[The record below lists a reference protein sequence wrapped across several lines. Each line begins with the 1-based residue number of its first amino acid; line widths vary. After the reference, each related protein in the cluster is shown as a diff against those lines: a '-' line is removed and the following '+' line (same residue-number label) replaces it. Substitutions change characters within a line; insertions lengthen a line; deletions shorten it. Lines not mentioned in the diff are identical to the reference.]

1 MKRQPPPGSM
11 PAAMTFAVPREGGVL
26 VGRTGGMVDV
36 TIDHPTVS
44 LRHAKIFRRGART
57 YVTDLQSSAGT
68 FVDGRRVLSE
78 TELPSG
84 ARLAIGTF
92 QFVYDGTRL
101 IRARNRHD
109 QLALACVGV
118 TRTVRDHRNA
128 DSLVLLD
135 HVSLAFQTGEL
146 ACLIGPS
153 GSGKST
159 LLSLLSG
166 RQQPDGG
173 RVLMRGR
180 ELQPEFESLKHDIA
194 VVPQRESLHQPL
206 TVQQSLL
213 YSAALRLP
221 SDTSRVELDA
231 IVTELLRDTGLHG
244 LGDVRIRDLSGGQ
257 LRRVSLASEIAH
269 RPSVVLLD
277 EVTSGLDEQGD
288 LEIMTLARRLAD
300 RGRTV
305 VCITHN
311 TLNIERTAH
320 RVVTLASGGR
330 IACVGT
336 PEETRRYF
344 GVPRLGDVYTA
355 LASRPANEWQA
366 AFTRDDLWRR
376 HVGAWLPADDVAT
389 NDRRDAAC
397 PPAQHSH
404 NFLHQW
410 RVLTGRLMRIQAM
423 DPRPATM
430 AIVQAIFISLLL
442 AAFFGDL
449 TQGDDVALLL
459 VSRRQAAFLLVVSV
473 FWLGC
478 NNAAPEIAKERT
490 LFDRER
496 AVSLSIASYYCSK
509 LLVLGAIAIV
519 QAIVAFT
526 VLSCLSGLPGSQGA
540 QGALVRTTAVAG
552 TAVLGTMAGLALSAM
567 AKSEQIAI
575 RAVPM
580 LMIPQI
586 VLANVLT
593 PLRGWLESVA
603 PLVTTTYW
611 TFRGFT
617 SGSPEYGT
625 DEPVAAIWNL
635 TLPALSAHAAAYIAV
650 AVWRLRAR

>member
-1 MKRQPPPGSM
+1 MKRPTLPNKRPD
-11 PAAMTFAVPREGGVL
+11 ATAFAVPREGGVL

-36 TIDHPTVS
+36 IIDHPTVS
-44 LRHAKIFRRGART
+44 LRHAKIFRRGTRT
-57 YVTDLQSSAGT
+57 FVTDLRSNAGT
-68 FVDGRRVLSE
+68 FVDGRKVLSQS
-78 TELPSG
+78 ELPSG
-84 ARLAIGTF
+84 ARLAIGSF
-92 QFVYDGTRL
+92 EFLFDGSCL
-101 IRARNRHD
+101 IPAQQRHD
-109 QLALACVGV
+109 RLAIACVGV
-118 TRTVRDHRNA
+118 SRVIRNHRDA
-128 DSLVLLD
+128 TDLALLD
-135 HVSLAFQTGEL
+135 NVSLTLHAGEL
-146 ACLIGPS
+146 TCLIGPS

-166 RQQPDGG
+166 RQRPDGG

-180 ELQPEFESLKHDIA
+180 ELRGELESLKHDIA

-206 TVQQSLL
+206 TVRQSLW

-221 SDTSRVELDA
+221 SDTSRVELEA
-231 IVTELLRDTGLHG
+231 IVTCLLRDAGLDG
-244 LGDVRIRDLSGGQ
+244 LGTVRIRDLSGGQ
-257 LRRVSLASEIAH
+257 VRRVSLASEIAH

-288 LEIMTLARRLAD
+288 LEIMMLARSLAD
-300 RGRTV
+300 QGRTV

-320 RVVTLASGGR
+320 RVVTLAPGGR

-344 GVPRLGDVYTA
+344 RVSRLGDVYAA
-355 LASRPANEWQA
+355 LASRPAEEWRT
-366 AFTRDDLWRR
+366 AFKRDALWRR
-376 HVGAWLPADDVAT
+376 HVAAWLPTGDVAM
-389 NDRRDAAC
+389 DERQHAAHPRSRRS
-397 PPAQHSH
+397 Q
-404 NFLHQW
+404 NFLHQI
-410 RVLTGRLMRIQAM
+410 RVLTSRLIRIQRM

-430 AIVQAIFISLLL
+430 AIAQAVFISLLL
-442 AAFFGDL
+442 AIFFGDL
-449 TQGDDVALLL
+449 TQGQDAALLL
-459 VSRRQAAFLLVVSV
+459 VSRRQAAFLLVVSI

-496 AVSLSIASYYCSK
+496 AVSLSVASYYCSK
-509 LLVLGAIAIV
+509 LLVLGAIAIA
-519 QAIVAFT
+519 QALVAFNL
-526 VLSCLSGLPGSQGA
+526 LSWLSGLPGDHGA
-540 QGALVRTTAVAG
+540 QGSLGRTTSMAV
-552 TAVLGTMAGLALSAM
+552 TALLGTMAGLALSAT
-567 AKSEQIAI
+567 AKSEPVAI

-593 PLRGWLESVA
+593 PLRGWMESVA

-617 SGSPEYGT
+617 AGSPEYGN
-625 DEPVAAIWNL
+625 DDPAAALWSL
-635 TLPALSAHAAAYIAV
+635 TLPVLATHAAVYTLV
-650 AVWRLRAR
+650 AVLRLRAR

>member
-1 MKRQPPPGSM
+1 MKRPPLPGKRSD
-11 PAAMTFAVPREGGVL
+11 AITFAIPREGGVL

-36 TIDHPTVS
+36 VIDHPTVS

-57 YVTDLQSSAGT
+57 YVTDLRSHAGT
-68 FVDGRRVLSE
+68 FVDGRKVSSQA
-78 TELPSG
+78 ELPSG
-84 ARLAIGTF
+84 ARLAIGSF
-92 QFVYDGTRL
+92 QFVYDGARL
-101 IRARNRHD
+101 IPAQDRHD
-109 QLALACVGV
+109 RLAIACVSVTRVVKDHRTAAALA
-118 TRTVRDHRNA
+118 
-128 DSLVLLD
+128 LLD
-135 HVSLAFQTGEL
+135 HVSLALHAGEL
-146 ACLIGPS
+146 TCLIGPS

-166 RQQPDGG
+166 RQRPDGG

-180 ELQPEFESLKHDIA
+180 ELQTDFESLKHDIA

-206 TVQQSLL
+206 TVHQSLW

-221 SDTSRVELDA
+221 SDTSHVELDA
-231 IVTELLRDTGLHG
+231 IVTELLGDAGLHG
-244 LGDVRIRDLSGGQ
+244 LGGVRIRDLSGGQ

-288 LEIMTLARRLAD
+288 LEIMMLARRLAD
-300 RGRTV
+300 RGRTL

-311 TLNIERTAH
+311 TLNIERTAQ

-344 GVPRLGDVYTA
+344 GVSRLGDVYAA
-355 LASRPANEWQA
+355 LSSRPAHEWQT
-366 AFTRDDLWRR
+366 AFRRDDLWRR
-376 HVGAWLPADDVAT
+376 HVGDWLPAGDVAKS
-389 NDRRDAAC
+389 DRQRAAR
-397 PPAQHSH
+397 PRARRPH

-410 RVLTGRLMRIQAM
+410 CFLTGRLMRIQAM

-430 AIVQAIFISLLL
+430 AIVQAVFISLLL

-449 TQGDDVALLL
+449 TQEDDDALLL
-459 VSRRQAAFLLVVSV
+459 VSRRQAAFLLVVSI

-496 AVSLSIASYYCSK
+496 AVSLSVASYYCSK
-509 LLVLGAIAIV
+509 LFVLGAIAIV
-519 QAIVAFT
+519 QALVAFT
-526 VLSCLSGLPGSQGA
+526 LLSCLSGLPGSRGA
-540 QGALVRTTAVAG
+540 QGAIGRTTAVAV
-552 TAVLGTMAGLALSAM
+552 TAILGTMAGLALSAM
-567 AKSEQIAI
+567 AKSEQVAI

-593 PLRGWLESVA
+593 PLRGWMESIA

-611 TFRGFT
+611 TFRWFT
-617 SGSPEYGT
+617 TGSPEYGS
-625 DEPVAAIWNL
+625 DEPAAAIWNL
-635 TLPALSAHAAAYIAV
+635 TLPALAAHAAVYTVAAV
-650 AVWRLRAR
+650 LRLRAR